1 MERIRI
7 LNTQVD
13 NLSMDEAVEEIRR
26 LAALRGCAY
35 VVTPNLDHLINLE
48 KDPAFAEAY
57 ENAAL
62 VLADGVSVMHLAK
75 RAGTP
80 LKEKVSGSDL
90 FPRVCSMAAREG
102 FSLFILGAAPG
113 VAKTAAENLA
123 AKNPGLKIAGT
134 YSPPMGFENDEAEI
148 EKIIGIVNSASPDIM
163 AVAIGDTKGEKFLC
177 RYRERLGV
185 PVSLSIGASVDFEA
199 GTRKRAPRWVS
210 ELGFEWL
217 YRCLQEPRRIG
228 GRVIRDLKGLGP
240 LMRKY
245 R

>member
-1 MERIRI
+1 MERVKI

-13 NLSMDEAVEEIRR
+13 NISMDEAVEEIRR
-26 LAALRGCAY
+26 LASLKGSAY

-62 VLADGVSVMHLAK
+62 VLADGVSVMHLAR

-90 FPRVCSMAAREG
+90 FPRVCSMAA
-102 FSLFILGAAPG
+102 
-113 VAKTAAENLA
+113 
-123 AKNPGLKIAGT
+123 KNPGLKIAGT
-134 YSPPMGFENDEAEI
+134 YSPPKGFENDEAEI
-148 EKIIGIVNSASPDIM
+148 EKIIGIVNSARPDIM

-210 ELGFEWL
+210 KLGFEWL